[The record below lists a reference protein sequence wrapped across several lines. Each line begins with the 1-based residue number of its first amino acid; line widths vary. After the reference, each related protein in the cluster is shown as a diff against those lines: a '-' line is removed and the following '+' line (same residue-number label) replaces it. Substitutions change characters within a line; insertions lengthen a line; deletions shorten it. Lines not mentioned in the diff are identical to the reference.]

1 MNLTGLA
8 GLLSLAALWVACT
21 RTAPLAPKAV
31 DLNRAGSDVLAAGDL
46 ETAEAR
52 FALALEYHPRFVEAL
67 TNLGLV
73 EMQRGNLA
81 RARLQFERARRINP
95 DLSQPHHALGV
106 LAERERR
113 ADLAADHYRDALK
126 VNPGF
131 GPSRANLGRILFASG
146 RYHEAREQFLRLVEV
161 DPGQVAGRTGLAETL
176 LQLGRDEDAYA
187 VLDKAREDF
196 GEVPTIVLLSARRA
210 IRRGAFDEAEGALL
224 PLTRERDDN
233 ARAAWGGS
241 SARTCS
247 LQATRSSP
255 PKSSERGARRLGANF
270 SACRISDLS
279 GPTRAEMRGD
289 EPGARQHSDLSTPLD
304 RAPNAG
310 RPPPQGPRGSMGHP
324 RRAHLRRDAHGQH
337 DRHHLGRR
345 LAA

>member
-1 MNLTGLA
+1 MNRTGLA
-8 GLLSLAALWVACT
+8 GLLSLAALCVACT
-21 RTAPLAPKAV
+21 GTAPLAPRAV
-31 DLNRAGSDVLAAGDL
+31 DRNGAESDALAAGDL

-81 RARLQFERARRINP
+81 RARIHFERARRINP
-95 DLSQPHHALGV
+95 DLAQPHHALGV

-113 ADLAADHYRDALK
+113 PDVAADHYRDALK

-233 ARAAWGGS
+233 ARAAWGWIAT
-241 SARTCS
+241 AR
-247 LQATRSSP
+247 LARSDVN
-255 PKSSERGARRLGANF
+255 GALEAADKAFR
-270 SACRISDLS
+270 
-279 GPTRAEMRGD
+279 
-289 EPGARQHSDLSTPLD
+289 LD
-304 RAPNAG
+304 RDDAVATYVMAMAL
-310 RPPPQGPRGSMGHP
+310 RSQRD
-324 RRAHLRRDAHGQH
+324 RRALDSLHRSHLP
-337 DRHHLGRR
+337 
-345 LAA
+345 